1 MSWTA
6 CYNDE
11 YYTHIS
17 NKQGSGWFPT
27 QRSRSVYFTRRGP
40 TDQPE
45 IVYPD
50 GRTNSSE
57 EDSDEE
63 SSEEGKVSE
72 NEGLIAEEQLGG
84 RTTGQ
89 LIENDVICQVLRLVV
104 NQGFIVFLYYSEEQ
118 YVNKDKLCEL
128 YDQICVAAISL
139 PTVPGS
145 TNYAQIV

>member
-63 SSEEGKVSE
+63 SSKEGKVSE

-104 NQGFIVFLYYSEEQ
+104 N
-118 YVNKDKLCEL
+118 
-128 YDQICVAAISL
+128 
-139 PTVPGS
+139 
-145 TNYAQIV
+145 

>member
-6 CYNDE
+6 CYDDE
-11 YYTHIS
+11 CYTHIS

-27 QRSRSVYFTRRGP
+27 RKSRSVYFTRGGP

-63 SSEEGKVSE
+63 SSEEGEVSE
-72 NEGLIAEEQLGG
+72 NEGLTAEEQLGG

-89 LIENDVICQVLRLVV
+89 LAENDVIRQVLRLVV
-104 NQGFIVFLYYSEEQ
+104 NQGFMVFLYYGGEQ
-118 YVNKDKLCEL
+118 YVNEDKLCEL
-128 YDQICVAAISL
+128 YD
-139 PTVPGS
+139 
-145 TNYAQIV
+145 